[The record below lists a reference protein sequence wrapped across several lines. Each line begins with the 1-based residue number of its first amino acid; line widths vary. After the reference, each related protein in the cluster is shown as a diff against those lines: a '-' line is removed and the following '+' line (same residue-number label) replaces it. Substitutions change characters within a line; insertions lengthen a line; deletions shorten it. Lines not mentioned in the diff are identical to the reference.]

1 MLHEKWLVA
10 LFTLFFTIAAAGQM
24 SIKGVVVNDAT
35 GLPIVGSSVFISN
48 SSKGTVSNNSGQF
61 ELNNIPPANMILLF
75 PASATKQM

>member
-1 MLHEKWLVA
+1 
-10 LFTLFFTIAAAGQM
+10 M

-61 ELNNIPPANMILLF
+61 EKRTEHGVDGYIGCRVAGLYRVTGRFWERKDKGIF
-75 PASATKQM
+75 G